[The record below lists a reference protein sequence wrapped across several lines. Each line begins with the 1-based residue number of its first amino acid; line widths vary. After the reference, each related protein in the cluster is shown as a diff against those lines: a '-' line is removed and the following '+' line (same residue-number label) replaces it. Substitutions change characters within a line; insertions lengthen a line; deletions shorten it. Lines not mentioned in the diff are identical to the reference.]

1 MPPLTPETLEK
12 TFESMVFAVKKL
24 SGQGDGWR
32 SMSCR
37 LNDDYMVITTCSG
50 SLKESDINEIDP
62 GNIIPLKINDLQSAS
77 QNAAKENRTE
87 WVLHAEIYKYRKEIK
102 ALIQTCSNYTYTVGA
117 SGREIPPLL
126 DDMAQ
131 IIGPSIRV
139 AGYPVSGNQESF
151 RQVLKALSGRNAA
164 IFANQGAVC
173 LGRDFNEALVTCEI
187 LEKSC
192 RTYLESE
199 LIGGGLPVGA
209 VAAWVMHQYFL
220 RKYSRRNKIRN

>member
-1 MPPLTPETLEK
+1 MLPLTPESLHK
-12 TFESMVFAVKKL
+12 IRESMVSAAKRL
-24 SGQGDGWR
+24 SGQGVPGTWGPI
-32 SMSCR
+32 SCR
-37 LNDDYMVITTCSG
+37 LSNDYMVITKCG
-50 SLKESDINEIDP
+50 SNSKEFDSNEIDP
-62 GNIIPLKINDLQSAS
+62 GDIFSLKINDLKSAT
-77 QNAAKENRTE
+77 KETEAE

-102 ALIQTCSNYTYTVGA
+102 AVIQTCSNHLYTAGA

-139 AGYPVSGNQESF
+139 AGCEITGNPKSF
-151 RQVLKALSGRNAA
+151 RQVFKALAGRNAA
-164 IFANQGAVC
+164 ILANHGAVC

-199 LIGGGLPVGA
+199 LMGGGVPVGA
-209 VAAWVMHQYFL
+209 IEAWIMHQYFL
-220 RKYSRRNKIRN
+220 RKYSRPNKA